1 MKLLSKYLC
10 LLVVGGTCYVGIEYL
25 FRGYSHWTMFLVGG
39 LCFICCGLLNEVMPW
54 SMKLRWQMLIG
65 AGIITT
71 IEFITGCVVNLYL
84 GWGVWDYSDTSLNV
98 IGQVCLPYS
107 VLWYFLSGL
116 AIVLDDYLRYWFFK
130 EDEPHYEL

>member
-1 MKLLSKYLC
+1 M
-10 LLVVGGTCYVGIEYL
+10 GIEYL

-84 GWGVWDYSDTSLNV
+84 GWGVWDYSDTPLNV

-116 AIVLDDYLRYWFFK
+116 AIVLDDYLRYWLFE